1 MTSAANFHGKIKRM
15 RCDIQT
21 NLNLS
26 RPEDKPRRVWTW
38 AFLLLAVLLPGC
50 ASVSTTRVKDTTRTF
65 DTVVIDAGHGG
76 FDDGTKSRWG
86 GREKNNTLSVV
97 QKLRPKL
104 AAAGFKTVMTRNS
117 DVFIE
122 LNERARISN
131 RQTNAI
137 FVSVHFND
145 SPRRKISGTE
155 VYYNASL
162 SRPLAQCILGKIDA
176 IPGCTAR
183 FVKTANYRVLRLNEY
198 PAVLVECGYL
208 SNRSEGSMCA
218 GAKHHERLAQ
228 AIASAITAYRGP
240 LKSATVQAPVN
251 PVMPE
256 SAPAATT
263 APEPP
268 AKKKKS

>member
-1 MTSAANFHGKIKRM
+1 MTSAANFHGKIERM
-15 RCDIQT
+15 RSDIET
-21 NLNLS
+21 NLNIP
-26 RPEDKPRRVWTW
+26 RTEDKPRRTWAW
-38 AFLLLAVLLPGC
+38 AFLLIAVLLPGC

-76 FDDGTKSRWG
+76 FDDGARSRWG

-97 QKLRPKL
+97 RKLQPKL
-104 AAAGFKTVMTRNS
+104 AAAGFKTVMTRDS
-117 DVFIE
+117 DVFVE
-122 LNERARISN
+122 LNDRARISN

-145 SPRRKISGTE
+145 SPRRKISGSE

-162 SRPLAQCILGKIDA
+162 SRPLAQRILGRIDA

-183 FVKTANYRVLRLNEY
+183 FVKTANFRVLRLNQY

-208 SNRSEGSMCA
+208 SNRSEGSMCS

-228 AIASAITAYRGP
+228 AIANAVTEYRGP
-240 LKSATVQAPVN
+240 LKSATVA
-251 PVMPE
+251 
-256 SAPAATT
+256 APAT
-263 APEPP
+263 PEPAAASTTPEVP
-268 AKKKKS
+268 ARKKKS

>member
-1 MTSAANFHGKIKRM
+1 MTSAANFHGKIELM
-15 RCDIQT
+15 RSDIET
-21 NLNLS
+21 NLNIS
-26 RPEDKPRRVWTW
+26 RAEDKPRRTSAW
-38 AFLLLAVLLPGC
+38 AFLLIAVLLPGC

-76 FDDGTKSRWG
+76 FDDGARSRWG
-86 GREKNNTLSVV
+86 GREKNNNLSVV

-104 AAAGFKTVMTRNS
+104 AAAGFNTVMTRNS

-162 SRPLAQCILGKIDA
+162 SRPLAQRILGKIDA

-183 FVKTANYRVLRLNEY
+183 FAKTANYRVLRLNQY

-208 SNRSEGSMCA
+208 SNRSEGSMCS
-218 GAKHHERLAQ
+218 GAKHQERLAQ
-228 AIASAITAYRGP
+228 AIANAIAEYRGP
-240 LKSATVQAPVN
+240 LKSATVQV
-251 PVMPE
+251 
-256 SAPAATT
+256 PAAPTT
-263 APEPP
+263 PEPAAASATPEVP
-268 AKKKKS
+268 AKKRKS

>member
-1 MTSAANFHGKIKRM
+1 M
-15 RCDIQT
+15 RSIIEP
-21 NLNLS
+21 NLNVP
-26 RPEDKPRRVWTW
+26 RTEDKPRRIWPW

-50 ASVSTTRVKDTTRTF
+50 ASVSTSRVKDTTHTF

-76 FDDGTKSRWG
+76 YDDGAKSRWG
-86 GREKNNTLSVV
+86 GREKNNNLSVV

-145 SPRRKISGTE
+145 SPKRKISGTE

-162 SRPLAQCILGKIDA
+162 SRPLAQRILGKIDA

-208 SNRSEGSMCA
+208 SNRNEGSMCS

-228 AIASAITAYRGP
+228 AIASAIIEQRGP
-240 LKSATVQAPVN
+240 LKSATVQAPVA
-251 PVMPE
+251 P
-256 SAPAATT
+256 APAATPA
-263 APEPP
+263 APPVPEVPE
-268 AKKKKS
+268 KKKKS